1 MMDTSRSI
9 TSSVSW
15 VGLRRRRL
23 PEGLILEN
31 NKNNNKEETE
41 SVLLSSLFVRTL
53 QEVPDSPS
61 PSDAPSLSY
70 NSEVLQDD
78 HPCDESKCLST
89 GLISGGMFNCYGQ
102 GPGTLFPFICAD
114 QYVGVAVPSVDIAT
128 REDPNLKYY
137 TCCPKRDMTRDNML
151 PPSFPHVEPQRH
163 CQNPQ
168 LMDGTTTSDTSS
180 AVLSA
185 VCAASN
191 STSAYVYGRAMTY
204 FAGVP
209 ECFMCCD
216 TNIYPDDT
224 SDNRENELGAVF
236 EPETDDNASSNG
248 LLLGDPIPD
257 ANDQLGVNG
266 VVSVDPIVCY
276 ENWCQSQNCTVTN
289 SFFNLQKMNCYSDV
303 FQYPELLD
311 TNGNTGTYQC
321 CSSDYHGAS
330 RYLSSSNDTNST
342 TTPPVHV
349 QGTMHTNGSFLMNT
363 TAFNATVWTQFIIAF
378 IAFLISS
385 TLIVAISLSL
395 YKMKKKKSQQ
405 TTRGGHHGRRT
416 TGPDYSSY
424 NLYLV
429 FLCIPDFIYNLF
441 TMVVVMKPDYEGW
454 IPSTDALITVC
465 AVVNMYMNCI
475 IAREVMVLLRRT
487 KLCQRYSPPSYKIA
501 AIQFGIVSLCAI
513 TLGLVRSFITTT
525 ETLLFRQTS
534 LKQTPFSRP
543 LYSHLLFPYYIRA
556 LSCLFIHFQ
565 LLSKNRTTG
574 LVFFTPQ
581 RYRHVIIIEG
591 CVFGPLGTIYDS
603 LILYFSGRT
612 ATRVYCIRVLYY
624 LASRIIPE
632 RSSYWC
638 CPSSKNI
645 NSNK

>member
-1 MMDTSRSI
+1 M
-9 TSSVSW
+9 
-15 VGLRRRRL
+15 
-23 PEGLILEN
+23 
-31 NKNNNKEETE
+31 
-41 SVLLSSLFVRTL
+41 
-53 QEVPDSPS
+53 
-61 PSDAPSLSY
+61 
-70 NSEVLQDD
+70 
-78 HPCDESKCLST
+78 
-89 GLISGGMFNCYGQ
+89 
-102 GPGTLFPFICAD
+102 
-114 QYVGVAVPSVDIAT
+114 
-128 REDPNLKYY
+128 
-137 TCCPKRDMTRDNML
+137 
-151 PPSFPHVEPQRH
+151 
-163 CQNPQ
+163 
-168 LMDGTTTSDTSS
+168 
-180 AVLSA
+180 
-185 VCAASN
+185 
-191 STSAYVYGRAMTY
+191 
-204 FAGVP
+204 
-209 ECFMCCD
+209 
-216 TNIYPDDT
+216 
-224 SDNRENELGAVF
+224 
-236 EPETDDNASSNG
+236 
-248 LLLGDPIPD
+248 
-257 ANDQLGVNG
+257 
-266 VVSVDPIVCY
+266 
-276 ENWCQSQNCTVTN
+276 
-289 SFFNLQKMNCYSDV
+289 
-303 FQYPELLD
+303 
-311 TNGNTGTYQC
+311 
-321 CSSDYHGAS
+321 
-330 RYLSSSNDTNST
+330 
-342 TTPPVHV
+342 
-349 QGTMHTNGSFLMNT
+349 
-363 TAFNATVWTQFIIAF
+363 
-378 IAFLISS
+378 
-385 TLIVAISLSL
+385 
-395 YKMKKKKSQQ
+395 
-405 TTRGGHHGRRT
+405 
-416 TGPDYSSY
+416 
-424 NLYLV
+424 YLV

-501 AIQFGIVSLCAI
+501 AVQFGIVSLCAI